1 LSVVTRALLLLAIL
15 VACDRKSS
23 APPPAST
30 STALPSRGYSIP
42 RQTKQLVTAVVDDW
56 TTTHAQLRLWQ
67 RTAVP
72 SGQEAGALGSM
83 TRGGW
88 EPVGEAWPAVLGK
101 AGTAWGIGLSPAGR
115 EGPVKKEGDMKSPA
129 GVFAFRSVYGYAD
142 DVPKTWHMLYE
153 QSTDLECVDD
163 PASDYYTKIVD
174 RKQVA
179 SDWQSSEQMRRE
191 DALYEWVLDVAHN
204 ADAKPGAGSCI
215 FLHVWS
221 GPEATTAGC
230 TAMDKAKLE
239 ALLAK
244 LDPANQ
250 PLYVL
255 LPKPE
260 YRAVASTWGLPAL

>member
-1 LSVVTRALLLLAIL
+1 MRTALLFLA
-15 VACDRKSS
+15 VVAACDRKTS

-30 STALPSRGYSIP
+30 STAITQPRSYTIP
-42 RQTKQLVTAVVDDW
+42 KQTKQLVTAVVDDW
-56 TTTHAQLRLWQ
+56 ASAHARLTLWQ
-67 RTAVP
+67 RTGP
-72 SGQEAGALGSM
+72 SGQEAGAPGSL
-83 TRGGW
+83 TRATGW
-88 EPVGEAWPAVLGK
+88 EAVGESWPAVIGK
-101 AGTAWGIGLSPAGR
+101 AGSGWGAGLSPAGQ
-115 EGPVKKEGDMKSPA
+115 EGPVKKEGDLKSPA
-129 GVFAFRSVYGYAD
+129 GVFAFRSSYGYAE
-142 DVPKTWHMLYE
+142 DVPKTWRMPYD
-153 QSTDLECVDD
+153 QSTDLECIDD
-163 PASDYYTKIVD
+163 PASDNYTKIVD

-179 SDWQSSEQMRRE
+179 SDWQSAEQMRRD

-221 GPEATTAGC
+221 GPESSTAGC

-255 LPKPE
+255 LPRAE
-260 YRAVASTWGLPAL
+260 YRAVAGVWGLPAL